1 MEKINELIDKLD
13 KTLPSSFKRR
23 IDGLNKLE
31 EKYNLAK
38 AEHEA
43 NPTEESE
50 GNLSEVQNY
59 LSDVTEDLIEDLEE
73 LVEKREA
80 SKNAPAPET
89 TPTPDPIPAEVIVE
103 KEEKSGMSVFGV
115 VLGVA
120 LLIGSAGAYNY
131 FNKNR

>member
-1 MEKINELIDKLD
+1 MEKIEALLEKLD
-13 KTLPSSFKRR
+13 KKVTSSIYRR
-23 IDGLNKLE
+23 LEGLNKLE
-31 EKYNLAK
+31 EKFNLAK

-50 GNLSEVQNY
+50 ADLSEIENY
-59 LSDVTEDLIEDLEE
+59 LLDVTEDLIEDLEE

-89 TPTPDPIPAEVIVE
+89 TPTSDPIPAEVIE
-103 KEEKSGMSVFGV
+103 DKEEKSGMSVFGV

-131 FNKNR
+131 FNRNR